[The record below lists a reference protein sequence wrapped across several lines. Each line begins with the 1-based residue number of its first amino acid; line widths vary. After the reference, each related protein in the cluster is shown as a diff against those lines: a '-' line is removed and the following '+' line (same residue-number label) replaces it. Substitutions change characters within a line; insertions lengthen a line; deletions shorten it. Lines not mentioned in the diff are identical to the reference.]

1 MDSAFRSAE
10 PKLAVGT
17 YIAAEN
23 AHFDILASDSGDGR
37 VARPIKI
44 A

>member
-1 MDSAFRSAE
+1 MDSVFRSAE

-17 YIAAEN
+17 YMAAEN
-23 AHFDILASDSGDGR
+23 AHFDILATHFGEVR